1 MPVSRSAPMDAIES
15 WLRAFVP
22 LTTPAAPRSRG
33 RPPIL
38 PGTMLWAG
46 LLVCVLRGWSS
57 QRALWRLLR
66 THGLWDFPAQPIS
79 DDAVYRRLERDGD
92 RPMRALFEAV
102 TATVLAEAVPDATL
116 VPFATEVV
124 VLDETTLD
132 PVARTLPALRGLP
145 PRAAALLP
153 GKVAAVFDLRRQLY
167 RRIEVTSE
175 PHQNERQLAPVLCAE
190 IPVGSLVLA
199 DLGYFGFPW
208 FDQLTDAGYWWLS
221 RLRAKTSY
229 TVEHIHYQDAT
240 TLDAL
245 VWLGAYRADR
255 AKHLV
260 RLIQLTHG
268 TQVRCY
274 LTNVR
279 DPALLAAA
287 DVGPLYAR
295 RWDIEM
301 AFKLVKRDLGLHLLW
316 SAKPGVI
323 LTQVWAVL
331 VIAQVALALRARIAH
346 QAGVDLFE
354 VSLALLLQD
363 LPRLGR
369 AGTRDPVAWFVEEGR
384 ALGYIRPSRR
394 IVWQVPIIPPEHLTL
409 PPPDLVTE
417 RDPRYAGR
425 RCGPHG
431 TNRRPT

>member
-1 MPVSRSAPMDAIES
+1 MDAIES

-22 LTTPAAPRSRG
+22 LTDAAPPPTRG

-38 PGTMLWAG
+38 PGAMLWAG

-66 THGLWDFPAQPIS
+66 THGVWDFPAQPIS
-79 DDAVYRRLERDGD
+79 DDAVYRRLDRDGD
-92 RPMRALFEAV
+92 GPMRDLFTAV
-102 TATVLAEAVPDATL
+102 TATVLAEAVPDTTL
-116 VPFATEVV
+116 APFATEVV

-132 PVARTLPALRGLP
+132 PVARMLPALRGLP

-153 GKVAAVFDLRRQLY
+153 GKVAAVFDLRRHLY
-167 RRIEVTSE
+167 RTVAMTTD

-190 IPVGSLVLA
+190 VPSGSLILA
-199 DLGYFGFPW
+199 DLGYFGFAW
-208 FDQLTDAGYWWLS
+208 FDDLTDAGYWWLS
-221 RLRAKTSY
+221 RLRARTSY
-229 TVEHIHYQDAT
+229 TVVHVHYQDEV

-268 TQVRCY
+268 GQVRRY
-274 LTNVR
+274 LTKVR

-287 DVGPLYAR
+287 EVGPLYAR

-301 AFKLVKRDLGLHLLW
+301 AFKLVKRDLGLHVLW
-316 SAKPGVI
+316 SAKPTVI

-331 VIAQVALALRARIAH
+331 VIAQVALALRSRIAR
-346 QAGVDLFE
+346 QAAVDLFE
-354 VSLALLLQD
+354 VSLTLLLQD

-369 AGTRDPVAWFVEEGR
+369 TGTRDPVAWFVAEGR
-384 ALGYIRPSRR
+384 ALGSIRPSRR
-394 IVWQVPIIPPEHLTL
+394 IVWEVPVISHANLNPPPPELA
-409 PPPDLVTE
+409 TE
-417 RDPRYAGR
+417 REPRYAGR

-431 TNRRPT
+431 TDRRPT

>member
-1 MPVSRSAPMDAIES
+1 MASPRTASMDAIEA

-22 LTTPAAPRSRG
+22 LTDAAAPRTRG

-38 PGTMLWAG
+38 PGAMLWAG

-66 THGLWDFPAQPIS
+66 THGVWDFPAQPIS
-79 DDAVYRRLERDGD
+79 DDAVYRRLARDGD
-92 RPMRALFEAV
+92 RPMREVFAAV
-102 TATVLAEAVPDATL
+102 TAAVLAEAVPDLTL
-116 VPFATEVV
+116 APFATEVV

-153 GKVAAVFDLRRQLY
+153 GKVAAVFDVRRQLY
-167 RRIEVTSE
+167 RRIEVTPD
-175 PHQNERQLAPVLCAE
+175 PHQNERHLAPTLCADV
-190 IPVGSLVLA
+190 PVGSLVLA

-208 FDQLTDAGYWWLS
+208 FDHLTDAGYWWLS

-229 TVEHIHYQDAT
+229 TVAHVHYQDDT

-255 AKHLV
+255 ARHLV
-260 RLIQLTHG
+260 RLIQLTQG
-268 TQVRCY
+268 AQVRRY

-279 DPALLAAA
+279 DPAQLGAAEI
-287 DVGPLYAR
+287 GPLDAR
-295 RWDIEM
+295 RWDIEL

-331 VIAQVALALRARIAH
+331 VIAQVALALRSRIAH
-346 QAGVDLFE
+346 QADVALFD
-354 VSLALLLQD
+354 VSLALLVQE
-363 LPRLGR
+363 LPRLAR
-369 AGTRDPVAWFVEEGR
+369 AGTRDPVAWFVAEGR

-394 IVWQVPIIPPEHLTL
+394 IAWAVPTIPPDQIIL
-409 PPPDLVTE
+409 PPPDLETE
-417 RDPRYAGR
+417 REPRYAGR

-431 TNRRPT
+431 TDRRPT

>member
-1 MPVSRSAPMDAIES
+1 MASPRTASMDAIEA

-22 LTTPAAPRSRG
+22 LTDAAAARTRG

-38 PGTMLWAG
+38 PGAMLWAG

-66 THGLWDFPAQPIS
+66 THGVWDFPAQPIS
-79 DDAVYRRLERDGD
+79 DDAVYRRLARDGD
-92 RPMRALFEAV
+92 RPMREVFAAV
-102 TATVLAEAVPDATL
+102 TAAVLAEAVPDLTL
-116 VPFATEVV
+116 APFATEVV

-153 GKVAAVFDLRRQLY
+153 GKVAAVFDVRRQLY
-167 RRIEVTSE
+167 RRIEVTPD
-175 PHQNERQLAPVLCAE
+175 PHQNERHLAPTLCADV
-190 IPVGSLVLA
+190 PVGSLVLA

-208 FDQLTDAGYWWLS
+208 FDHLTDAGYWWLS

-229 TVEHIHYQDAT
+229 TVEHVHYQDDT

-255 AKHLV
+255 ARHLV

-268 TQVRCY
+268 AQVRRY

-279 DPALLAAA
+279 DPAQLGAAEI
-287 DVGPLYAR
+287 GPLYAR
-295 RWDIEM
+295 RWDIEL

-323 LTQVWAVL
+323 LTQAWAVL
-331 VIAQVALALRARIAH
+331 VIAQVALALRSRIAH
-346 QAGVDLFE
+346 QADVALFD
-354 VSLALLLQD
+354 VSLALLVQE
-363 LPRLGR
+363 LPRLAR
-369 AGTRDPVAWFVEEGR
+369 AGTRDPVAWFVAEGR

-394 IVWQVPIIPPEHLTL
+394 IAWAVPTIPPDEIIL
-409 PPPDLVTE
+409 PPPDLGIE
-417 RDPRYAGR
+417 REPRYAGR

-431 TNRRPT
+431 TDRRPT

>member
-1 MPVSRSAPMDAIES
+1 MVTSRPASCDAIEA

-22 LTTPAAPRSRG
+22 LTEPVAPRTRG

-38 PGTMLWAG
+38 PGAMLWAG

-57 QRALWRLLR
+57 QLALWRLLR
-66 THGLWDFPAQPIS
+66 THGVWDFPAQPIS
-79 DDAVYRRLERDGD
+79 DDAVYRRLERAGD
-92 RPMRALFEAV
+92 RSMRELFTAV
-102 TATVLAEAVPDATL
+102 TATLLAEAIPDHTL
-116 VPFATEVV
+116 APFATEVV

-145 PRAAALLP
+145 PRAPALLP
-153 GKVAAVFDLRRQLY
+153 GKVAAVFDVRRQLY
-167 RRIEVTSE
+167 RHVAITPD
-175 PHQNERQLAPVLCAE
+175 PHQNERQFAPLLCTE
-190 IPVGSLVLA
+190 VPVGSLILA

-208 FDQLTDAGYWWLS
+208 FDRLTDAGYWWLS
-221 RLRAKTSY
+221 RLRARTSY
-229 TVEHIHYQDAT
+229 TVVHVHYQDEA

-268 TQVRCY
+268 EQVRRY

-279 DPALLAAA
+279 DPTLLGAAEI
-287 DVGPLYAR
+287 GPLYAR
-295 RWDIEM
+295 RWDIEL

-316 SAKPGVI
+316 SAKPAVI
-323 LTQVWAVL
+323 LSQVWAVL
-331 VIAQVALALRARIAH
+331 VIAQVALALRAGIAR

-354 VSLALLLQD
+354 VSLTLLVQEV
-363 LPRLGR
+363 PRLAR
-369 AGTRDPVAWFVEEGR
+369 SGTRDPVAWFVEEGR

-394 IVWQVPIIPPEHLTL
+394 IVWQVPEISPEQLTL

-431 TNRRPT
+431 TDQRPG

>member
-1 MPVSRSAPMDAIES
+1 MASSRAASMDAIES

-22 LTTPAAPRSRG
+22 LTDAAAPRTRG

-38 PGTMLWAG
+38 PGAMLWAG

-66 THGLWDFPAQPIS
+66 THGVWDFPAHPIS
-79 DDAVYRRLERDGD
+79 DDAVYRRLERNGDG
-92 RPMRALFEAV
+92 PMHALFAAV
-102 TATVLAEAVPDATL
+102 TATVLAEAVPDTTL
-116 VPFATEVV
+116 APFATEVV

-132 PVARTLPALRGLP
+132 PVARTLPALRGVP
-145 PRAAALLP
+145 PRATALLP
-153 GKVAAVFDLRRQLY
+153 GKIAAVFDLRRQLY
-167 RRIEVTSE
+167 RQVLVTPD
-175 PHQNERQLAPVLCAE
+175 PHQNERQLAPRLCADL
-190 IPVGSLVLA
+190 PLGSLVLA
-199 DLGYFGFPW
+199 DLGYFGFAW

-221 RLRAKTSY
+221 RLRARTSY
-229 TVEHIHYQDAT
+229 TVVHVHYEDAT

-245 VWLGAYRADR
+245 VWLGAHRADR
-255 AKHLV
+255 ARHLV

-268 TQVRCY
+268 SQVRRY

-279 DPALLAAA
+279 DPARLAAA
-287 DVGPLYAR
+287 EIGPLYAR

-323 LTQVWAVL
+323 LTQIWAVL
-331 VIAQVALALRARIAH
+331 VIAQVALVLRARIAH
-346 QAGVDLFE
+346 QAGVELFE
-354 VSLALLLQD
+354 VSLTLLVQD
-363 LPRLGR
+363 LPRLGGV
-369 AGTRDPVAWFVEEGR
+369 GTRDPVAWFVAEGR

-394 IVWQVPIIPPEHLTL
+394 IVWEVPTIPPDHITL
-409 PPPDLVTE
+409 PPSDLVTE
-417 RDPRYAGR
+417 RAGRYAGR

-431 TNRRPT
+431 TDRRPT

>member
-1 MPVSRSAPMDAIES
+1 MAPSRATSMESIES

-22 LTTPAAPRSRG
+22 VTAPAPARTRG

-38 PGTMLWAG
+38 PGAMLWAG

-66 THGLWDFPAQPIS
+66 THGVWDFPAQPIS
-79 DDAVYRRLERDGD
+79 DDAVYRRLDRDGD
-92 RPMRALFEAV
+92 GPMQALFAAV
-102 TATVLAEAVPDATL
+102 TATVLAEAVPDMTL
-116 VPFATEVV
+116 APFATEVV

-132 PVARTLPALRGLP
+132 PVARTLPALRGVP
-145 PRAAALLP
+145 PRATALLP
-153 GKVAAVFDLRRQLY
+153 GKVAAVFDVRRQLY
-167 RRIEVTSE
+167 RQVMMTTD
-175 PHQNERQLAPVLCAE
+175 PHQNERQFAPQLCADL
-190 IPVGSLVLA
+190 PVGTLVLA
-199 DLGYFGFPW
+199 DLGYFGFAW
-208 FDQLTDAGYWWLS
+208 FDHLTEAGVWWVS

-229 TVEHIHYQDAT
+229 TVAHVHYEDAT

-245 VWLGAYRADR
+245 VWLGAHRADR
-255 AKHLV
+255 ARHLV

-268 TQVRCY
+268 QQVRRY

-287 DVGPLYAR
+287 EIGPLYAR

-301 AFKLVKRDLGLHLLW
+301 AFKLIKRDLGLHLLW
-316 SAKPGVI
+316 SAKPAVI
-323 LTQVWAVL
+323 LTQIWAVL
-331 VIAQVALALRARIAH
+331 VIAQVALALRARIAR

-354 VSLALLLQD
+354 VSLTLLLQE

-369 AGTRDPVAWFVEEGR
+369 TGTRDPVAWFVADGR

-394 IVWQVPIIPPEHLTL
+394 IVWARSTIRPDNLVL

-417 RDPRYAGR
+417 REPRYAGR

-431 TNRRPT
+431 TNRRP